1 MAMRYKSK
9 LLLLFFL
16 AALSPCTHPFQ
27 VKIVDRFLCT
37 LAGRSRFG
45 SMDLLAFAQFT
56 RCKRYSRLVLSHCT
70 CWSRLVLS
78 CSSRCSKLHT
88 KRHHFIFR
96 IGRAISDFHSILQ
109 NFIPSLHVRLHLACS
124 NHTAPPPGTL

>member
-1 MAMRYKSK
+1 MYNYFLLLGGCYVYCVLRKSTKSPLQVAMAMRYKSK

-27 VKIVDRFLCT
+27 VEIVDRFLCA

-45 SMDLLAFAQFT
+45 SMDLLAFAQFARCT
-56 RCKRYSRLVLSHCT
+56 RCFRLVLSHCT

-88 KRHHFIFR
+88 K
-96 IGRAISDFHSILQ
+96 AS
-109 NFIPSLHVRLHLACS
+109 
-124 NHTAPPPGTL
+124 